1 MNSTDTKKVI
11 PYNWYSMKTD
21 EESSE
26 HAEMP
31 TEAAR
36 EVTLV
41 ASNDE
46 VVIEIV
52 EIKSNV

>member
-52 EIKSNV
+52 EIKSNL